1 MKTNTHNIN
10 QSPLYKLSSRKK
22 LAHNILK
29 ISVSNMENIANKDDS
44 YEKFDIKQ
52 GNKSRRIEIP
62 KPALN
67 NIHKR
72 IFFLLKKIE
81 KPDYLQ
87 SGIKDRS
94 YITNAKE
101 HATNAP
107 IAKIDIQR
115 FFPSISK
122 VMVYNFFRDTM
133 KCSQDISAILAK
145 LCTCDNHVPT
155 GSCISQSIAYYS
167 TLPLF
172 ERISKISTENDVKF
186 TLYVDDMTFS
196 GNNATPEFLWEIKK
210 LIHSFGLKYHKCH
223 FFPKYS
229 NKFVT
234 GVLIRGNSI
243 KVRASKHRMIWEML
257 EELKQGP
264 SVNEN
269 RKDQILG
276 HMSAA
281 GQIEPRFLET
291 AKLIRTKTKFN
302 RVNHKKS
309 K

>member
-1 MKTNTHNIN
+1 MKTNTYDIN
-10 QSPLYKLSSRKK
+10 QSPLYKLNSRKK
-22 LAHNILK
+22 LANEILR
-29 ISVSNMENIANKDDS
+29 ISIFKMESLASSGDC

-52 GNKSRRIEIP
+52 GEKSRRIEIP

-67 NIHKR
+67 KIHKR
-72 IFFLLKKIE
+72 IFFLLKKIN
-81 KPDYLQ
+81 KPDYLH
-87 SGIKDRS
+87 SGIKGRS
-94 YITNAKE
+94 YITNAKK
-101 HATNAP
+101 HATNEP
-107 IAKIDIQR
+107 ISKIDIQR

-155 GSCISQSIAYYS
+155 GSCISQPIAYYS

-172 ERISKISTENDVKF
+172 EDISKISKENDVKF

-196 GNNATPEFLWEIKK
+196 GNKATPAFLWKIKQ

-223 FFPKYS
+223 FFPEKS

-243 KVRASKHRMIWEML
+243 KARASKHRMIWEML
-257 EELKQGP
+257 EELKQSP
-264 SVNEN
+264 EISKK
-269 RKDQILG
+269 RKHQIIG

-281 GQIEPRFLET
+281 GQIEPRFLEK
-291 AKLIRTKTKFN
+291 ARLIREN
-302 RVNHKKS
+302 KKDP